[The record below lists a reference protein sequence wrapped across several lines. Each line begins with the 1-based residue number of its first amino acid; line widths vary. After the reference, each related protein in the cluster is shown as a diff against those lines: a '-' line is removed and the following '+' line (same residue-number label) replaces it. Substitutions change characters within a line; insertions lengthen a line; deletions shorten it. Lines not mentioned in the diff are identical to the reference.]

1 MIANGWKTA
10 EQVQADYQISPAS
23 FKRLKA
29 TCLESK
35 YSDAV
40 VLVGGKTYVIEDKWQ
55 QFLIYLSS
63 IKKAGDYGSKTTR
76 KMRVIG
82 DE

>member
-10 EQVQADYQISPAS
+10 EQVQADYQISPSS